1 MKKIKT
7 AFVVLAAGLGTRMK
21 SNLPKVLH
29 PVAGRP
35 MIGHILDRL
44 KEFESEQTLVIVPP
58 DVPNICNYIAPTKTV
73 EQKTPLGTGH
83 ALSTVRDHFI
93 GFDGD
98 VLVVFGDTPLL
109 TRKTIESLLI
119 ARRQRIDPAVVV
131 LGFRPNNPGENG
143 RLVLDSDGAL
153 EKIVE
158 LSEASDVQ
166 KELNLCNAGIMAF
179 DGKRLISLL
188 NTLKNDNSKEEYF
201 LTDMVGIALQKNWV
215 CSYVETENSWEVMG
229 VNTQGELAEVEAEM
243 QRKLRKKAMD
253 EGVSLTDPET
263 VWFSYDT
270 KIGKN
275 VTIGQNVVFGL
286 GVTIGNN
293 VKIKAF
299 SHLEGAVVADKA
311 IIGPFARLRPGTV
324 IGKEVR
330 VGNFVEIKAARLEEG
345 VKASHLSYIG
355 DSLVGSGT
363 NFGAGVITC
372 NYDGFNKHITEIGN
386 DVFIGTNTA
395 LIAPV
400 KIGKG
405 AFIAA
410 GSVISKDVDEN
421 SLAMSRAPQREN
433 SGWALKYRMRNLEK
447 TKTTQKKT

>member
-35 MIGHILDRL
+35 LIGYILDRL
-44 KEFESEQTLVIVPP
+44 KKFESEQTLVIVPP
-58 DVPNICNYIAPTKTV
+58 DVPNIVNYITPIKTV
-73 EQKTPLGTGH
+73 EQKAPLGTGH
-83 ALSTVRDHFI
+83 ALLAARDNLA

-119 ARRQRIDPAVVV
+119 ARRQKIDPAVVV
-131 LGFRPNNPGENG
+131 LGFRPSNPGQYG

-158 LSEASDVQ
+158 FSEASDAQ

-188 NTLKNDNSKEEYF
+188 DALNNDNSKEEYF
-201 LTDMVGIALQKNWV
+201 LTDIVGIALQKNWV
-215 CSYVETENSWEVMG
+215 CSYVETENPWEVMG
-229 VNTQGELAEVEAEM
+229 VNTQGELAEIEAEI

-263 VWFSYDT
+263 VWFCYDT

-286 GVTIGNN
+286 GVTIGDN
-293 VKIKAF
+293 VEIKAF

-324 IGKEVR
+324 IGKKVR

-355 DSLVGSGT
+355 DSRVGSDT
-363 NFGAGVITC
+363 NIGAGVVTC
-372 NYDGFNKHITEIGN
+372 NYDGFNKHITEIGK

-410 GSVISKDVDEN
+410 GSVISKDVKEN
-421 SLAMSRAPQREN
+421 SLAMSRAPQKEN
-433 SGWALKYRMRNLEK
+433 VGWALKYRMRNFEK
-447 TKTTQKKT
+447 TKDTQKKA

>member
-35 MIGHILDRL
+35 MIGYILDRL
-44 KEFESEQTLVIVPP
+44 KKFESQQTLVIVPP
-58 DVPNICNYIAPTKTV
+58 DVPNIVDYVTPMKTV
-73 EQKTPLGTGH
+73 EQTAPLGTGH
-83 ALSTVRDHFI
+83 ALLAARDNLKD
-93 GFDGD
+93 FDGD

-109 TRKTIESLLI
+109 TKKTIESLLT

-131 LGFRPNNPGENG
+131 LGFRPSNPGEYG
-143 RLVLDSDGAL
+143 RLVLDSEGEL
-153 EKIVE
+153 EKVVE
-158 LSEASDVQ
+158 FSEASDAQ
-166 KELNLCNAGIMAF
+166 KEIKLCNAGIMAF
-179 DGKRLISLL
+179 DGKRLVSLL
-188 NTLKNDNSKEEYF
+188 DALNNDNSKEEYF
-201 LTDMVGIALQKNWV
+201 LTDIVGIARQKRWI
-215 CSYVETENSWEVMG
+215 CSYVKTENPKEVMG
-229 VNTQGELAEVEAEM
+229 INTLRELAEVEAEM
-243 QRKLRKKAMD
+243 QHRLRMKAMD
-253 EGVSLTDPET
+253 DGVSLIDPDT

-275 VTIGQNVVFGL
+275 VTIGQNVVFGF
-286 GVTIGNN
+286 GVTIGDN
-293 VKIKAF
+293 VEIKAF
-299 SHLEGAVVADKA
+299 SHLEGAVIADRA

-330 VGNFVEIKAARLEEG
+330 VGNFVEIKAARLEGG

-355 DSLVGSGT
+355 DSRVGAGT
-363 NFGAGVITC
+363 NIGAGVVTC
-372 NYDGFNKHITEIGN
+372 NYDGFNKHITEIGA

-405 AFIAA
+405 AFIGA
-410 GSVISKDVDEN
+410 GSVITKDVDEN
-421 SLAMSRAPQREN
+421 SLAVSRAPQKEN
-433 SGWALKYRMRNLEK
+433 AGWALKYRMGKLEK
-447 TKTTQKKT
+447 TKKTQKKA